1 MKDIEVDILKSFRN
15 ISNETTDTLFR
26 IISFLG
32 EQYLL
37 IVVLLAIYYLC
48 EKKVGQRIV
57 YAMITTLCLNNTI
70 KGLVKYPRPF
80 VYDETLKPAKS
91 AIGSATGYSFPSGHT
106 QNTTTVFS
114 AIALSFKKK
123 KITIFCS
130 IIIALVGISRMFLGV
145 HYPKDVLFGLL
156 FGLISTFLSFYL
168 FKLFNNDKKKIHLM
182 YLITLIIFLPFI
194 FIFWTKDYEKIV
206 LLRDFYITY
215 SLSIGL
221 VLGMILED
229 KFVDFEKSNLLK
241 TNLLRL
247 LGGALSTLIAYGGL
261 KLLFSLNLFPQE
273 GNSYKIIFD
282 SIRYFFVGVTPI
294 GIFPILFKNIL
305 FKKETN

>member
-1 MKDIEVDILKSFRN
+1 MKNIEIDILKSFRN
-15 ISNETTDTLFR
+15 ISNQTTDTLFR

-57 YAMITTLCLNNTI
+57 YAVITTLCLNNTI

-80 VYDETLKPAKS
+80 VYDETLKPAES
-91 AIGSATGYSFPSGHT
+91 AISSATGYSFPSGHT

-114 AIALSFKKK
+114 AIAFSFKKK
-123 KITIFCS
+123 KVTIFCI
-130 IIIALVGISRMFLGV
+130 IIIALVGLSRLFLGV

-156 FGLISTFLSFYL
+156 FGLFSTFLSFYL
-168 FKLFNNDKKKIHLM
+168 FKLCNNDNTKIHLV
-182 YLITLIIFLPFI
+182 YLITLVVFFPFV
-194 FIFWTKDYEKIV
+194 FIFWTNNYNELI

-221 VLGMILED
+221 ILGMILEE
-229 KFVDFEKSNLLK
+229 KFVGFEKSNLLK

-247 LGGALSTLIAYGGL
+247 LGGAISTLIAYGGL
-261 KLLFSLNLFPQE
+261 KLLFSINLFPQE

-282 SIRYFFVGVTPI
+282 SIRYFFVGITPV

-305 FKKETN
+305 FKKELN